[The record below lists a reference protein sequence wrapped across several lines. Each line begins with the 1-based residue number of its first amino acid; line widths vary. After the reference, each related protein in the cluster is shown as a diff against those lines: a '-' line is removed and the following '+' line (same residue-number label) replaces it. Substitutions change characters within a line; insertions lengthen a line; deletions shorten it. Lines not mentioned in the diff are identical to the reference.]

1 MNNKVILLVEDNPE
15 DEALTLHAFKKNN
28 IMNEVVVVRDGA
40 EALDYLFGT
49 GAYAGR
55 DFSVTPTL
63 ILLDLDL
70 PKLSGLE
77 VLRRLRQDERTKL
90 LPVVMMTSSREEQ
103 EMINAYKLGIN
114 SYVCKPVNFAEFIAS
129 VQTLGIYW
137 LAINEP
143 LPIRR

>member
-1 MNNKVILLVEDNPE
+1 M
-15 DEALTLHAFKKNN
+15 
-28 IMNEVVVVRDGA
+28 VRDGA

>member
-15 DEALTLHAFKKNN
+15 DEALTLHAFKKNK
-28 IMNEVVVVRDGA
+28 IMKEVVVVRDGA

-103 EMINAYKLGIN
+103 DMINAYKLGIN